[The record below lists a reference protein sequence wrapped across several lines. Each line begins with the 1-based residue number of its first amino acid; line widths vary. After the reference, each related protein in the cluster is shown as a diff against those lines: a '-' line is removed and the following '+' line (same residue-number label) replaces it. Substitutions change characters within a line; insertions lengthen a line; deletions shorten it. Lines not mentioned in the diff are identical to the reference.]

1 MQNYFLLRHS
11 PNMCV
16 NAHAWLIV
24 RGSHQSK
31 GSDTMAPAAQAI
43 RNQEVLKTEYS
54 EKAAIGA
61 LYDELSKGIDSLKK
75 GDVYTIDEAWEEID
89 KI

>member
-1 MQNYFLLRHS
+1 
-11 PNMCV
+11 
-16 NAHAWLIV
+16 
-24 RGSHQSK
+24 
-31 GSDTMAPAAQAI
+31 MAPAAQAI

-61 LYDELSKGIDSLKK
+61 LYDELSTGIDSMKK
-75 GDVYTIDEAWEEID
+75 CDVYTIDEAWEEID

>member
-1 MQNYFLLRHS
+1 MKKNIHRQQ
-11 PNMCV
+11 P
-16 NAHAWLIV
+16 
-24 RGSHQSK
+24 K

-43 RNQEVLKTEYS
+43 RNQEILKTEYS

-61 LYDELSKGIDSLKK
+61 LYDELSKGIESLKK

>member
-1 MQNYFLLRHS
+1 
-11 PNMCV
+11 
-16 NAHAWLIV
+16 
-24 RGSHQSK
+24 
-31 GSDTMAPAAQAI
+31 MAPVAQEI
-43 RNQEVLKTEYS
+43 RNQEILKTEYS

-61 LYDELSKGIDSLKK
+61 LYDELSKGLESLIK

>member
-1 MQNYFLLRHS
+1 
-11 PNMCV
+11 
-16 NAHAWLIV
+16 
-24 RGSHQSK
+24 
-31 GSDTMAPAAQAI
+31 MAPAAQAI
-43 RNQEVLKTEYS
+43 RNQ

-61 LYDELSKGIDSLKK
+61 LYDELSKGIHSMKK

>member
-1 MQNYFLLRHS
+1 MKKNIHRK
-11 PNMCV
+11 
-16 NAHAWLIV
+16 
-24 RGSHQSK
+24 QSK
-31 GSDTMAPAAQAI
+31 GNNTMAPAAQAI
-43 RNQEVLKTEYS
+43 KNQEILKTEYS

-61 LYDELSKGIDSLKK
+61 LYDELSKGIESLKK

>member
-1 MQNYFLLRHS
+1 
-11 PNMCV
+11 
-16 NAHAWLIV
+16 
-24 RGSHQSK
+24 
-31 GSDTMAPAAQAI
+31 MAPATQVI
-43 RNQEVLKTEYS
+43 RNNEVITTDYS
-54 EKAAIGA
+54 EKSAIGA

>member
-1 MQNYFLLRHS
+1 
-11 PNMCV
+11 
-16 NAHAWLIV
+16 
-24 RGSHQSK
+24 
-31 GSDTMAPAAQAI
+31 MAYTAQVI
-43 RNQEVLKTEYS
+43 KNQEILKTEYS

-61 LYDELSKGIDSLKK
+61 LYDELSKGIDSMRK

>member
-1 MQNYFLLRHS
+1 
-11 PNMCV
+11 
-16 NAHAWLIV
+16 
-24 RGSHQSK
+24 
-31 GSDTMAPAAQAI
+31 MAPAAQAI

-61 LYDELSKGIDSLKK
+61 LYDELFKGIDSMKK
-75 GDVYTIDEAWEEID
+75 GDVYTIDEAWEKID